1 MTSQSRGSKRTKY
14 VRKEPRLERGAL
26 RRAVRAT
33 RARRG
38 LLALSVLLGAGAV
51 LAAVGLLTTSGYL
64 ISRAAQR
71 PEILALGV
79 AIVGVRFF
87 GISRALLRYAERLVS
102 HDLAFRTLTDLRARF
117 FARLVPLVPAGVADL
132 RRGDLLARVV
142 GDVDRL
148 QDLYLRAVGPPLVA
162 LLAGVISVLVAA
174 LILPVAGL
182 ALAGL
187 LLLAGVLAP
196 ALTRWSARS
205 AGRRQSTAR
214 AALGNDLVEIASGSA
229 EIAVAG
235 REEEWLSRCDRD
247 SARLTRLQ
255 RRDALSGGLAVGL
268 GTALA
273 AGGAVLMTAVA
284 IPSVQS
290 GTLAGVLLAA
300 LALLTMGAFEAVA
313 PLGAAAASVDACGGA
328 ALRIEEVLD
337 REPPVVEPSS
347 PRLLGAVGGLELR
360 DVRFRFEDDGPW
372 ILDGADLHVSPGRS
386 VALLGPSGAGKSTLA
401 ELAVR
406 FRDPQAGAI
415 AIGGVDIRE
424 ASSDDVRQAVRL
436 APQDAYLFTTTLR
449 DNVAVG
455 RADAGDPEIVSAL
468 EKVGLGEW
476 LASLPDGL
484 ATEVGEEGALV
495 SGGQR
500 QRIAAA
506 RLLLAEGLSQDL
518 RVRLASAG
526 PSGGRTQGGRMAAPF
541 GRLRTPPREVCPAPP
556 DVRADPGTAPPA
568 RFLIFDEPTAHLDP
582 AGAAALQRRLASLA
596 HEGGPGVLVITHE
609 LHEAQAFDEV
619 LELRKGKITPQ
630 EVS

>member
-1 MTSQSRGSKRTKY
+1 
-14 VRKEPRLERGAL
+14 
-26 RRAVRAT
+26 
-33 RARRG
+33 

-64 ISRAAQR
+64 ISRAAQQ

-87 GISRALLRYAERLVS
+87 GISRALLRYGERLVS

-132 RRGDLLARVV
+132 RRGDLLARFV

-148 QDLYLRAVGPPLVA
+148 QDLYLRAIGPPLVA
-162 LLAGVISVLVAA
+162 LLAGAVSVLIAT

-182 ALAGL
+182 TLAGL

-205 AGRRQSTAR
+205 AGRRQSAAR

-229 EIAVAG
+229 EIAIAG
-235 REEEWLSRCDRD
+235 REEEWLARCERD
-247 SARLTRLQ
+247 GARLTRLQ

-268 GTALA
+268 GTAMA

-290 GTLAGVLLAA
+290 GALAGVLLAA
-300 LALLTMGAFEAVA
+300 LALLAMGAFEAVA
-313 PLGAAAASVDACGGA
+313 PLGAAAASVDACAGA
-328 ALRIEEVLD
+328 ALRIEEVVD
-337 REPPVVEPSS
+337 REPPVAEPSA
-347 PRLLGAVGGLELR
+347 PRPLGTIGDLELR
-360 DVRFRFEDDGPW
+360 DVRFRFDEEGPW
-372 ILDGADLHVSPGRS
+372 VLDGADLHLSPGRS
-386 VALLGPSGAGKSTLA
+386 VALLGPSGVGKSTLA

-406 FRDPQAGAI
+406 FRDPRAGEI

-424 ASSDDVRQAVRL
+424 AGSDEVRRAVRL

-455 RADAGDPEIVSAL
+455 RGDAGDPEIVSAL
-468 EKVGLGEW
+468 EAVGLGKW

-506 RLLLAEGLSQDL
+506 RLLLAD
-518 RVRLASAG
+518 
-526 PSGGRTQGGRMAAPF
+526 
-541 GRLRTPPREVCPAPP
+541 
-556 DVRADPGTAPPA
+556 A

-609 LHEAQAFDEV
+609 LHEPAVFDEV
-619 LELRKGKITPQ
+619 LCIEGGKIRALEP
-630 EVS
+630 V

>member
-1 MTSQSRGSKRTKY
+1 MT
-14 VRKEPRLERGAL
+14 AL
-26 RRAVRAT
+26 RRAVAET

-38 LLALSVLLGAGAV
+38 LLALSVLLGAGAI
-51 LAAVGLLTTSGYL
+51 LASVGLLTTSGYL

-117 FARLVPLVPAGVADL
+117 FARLVPLVPVGVADL
-132 RRGDLLARVV
+132 RRGDLLARFV

-148 QDLYLRAVGPPLVA
+148 QDLYLRAVGPPPVALVA
-162 LLAGVISVLVAA
+162 GAVSVLVAT

-187 LLLAGVLAP
+187 LLLAGVAAP

-205 AGRRQSTAR
+205 AGRRQSAAR

-235 REEEWLSRCDRD
+235 REEEWIARCDRD

-273 AGGAVLMTAVA
+273 AGGAVLLTAVA
-284 IPSVQS
+284 IPSVQ
-290 GTLAGVLLAA
+290 GGALAGVMLAA
-300 LALLTMGAFEAVA
+300 LALLAMGAFEAVA
-313 PLGAAAASVDACGGA
+313 PLGGAAASVDACA
-328 ALRIEEVLD
+328 AAARRIEEVLD
-337 REPPVVEPSS
+337 REPAVAEPSS
-347 PRLLGAVGGLELR
+347 PRPLGAIGGLEFR
-360 DVRFRFEDDGPW
+360 DVRFRFDEDGPW
-372 ILDGADLHVSPGRS
+372 VLDGVDLRLSPGRS
-386 VALLGPSGAGKSTLA
+386 VALLGPSGVGKSTLA

-406 FRDPQAGAI
+406 FRDPVAGTI
-415 AIGGVDIRE
+415 AVGGVDIRDADSE
-424 ASSDDVRQAVRL
+424 EVRRAVRL

-468 EKVGLGEW
+468 EAVGLGRW
-476 LASLPDGL
+476 LASLPEGL

-506 RLLLAEGLSQDL
+506 RLLLAD
-518 RVRLASAG
+518 
-526 PSGGRTQGGRMAAPF
+526 
-541 GRLRTPPREVCPAPP
+541 
-556 DVRADPGTAPPA
+556 A

-582 AGAAALQRRLASLA
+582 TGAAALQRRLASLA

-609 LHEAQAFDEV
+609 LHEPAVFDEV
-619 LELRKGKITPQ
+619 LCLERGRIRALQPA
-630 EVS
+630 

>member
-1 MTSQSRGSKRTKY
+1 M
-14 VRKEPRLERGAL
+14 
-26 RRAVRAT
+26 RRAVGAT
-33 RARRG
+33 RARRR

-51 LAAVGLLTTSGYL
+51 LASVGLLTTSGYL

-132 RRGDLLARVV
+132 RRGDLLARFV

-148 QDLYLRAVGPPLVA
+148 QDLYLRAVGPPLTA
-162 LLAGVISVLVAA
+162 LIAGLVSVLVAA

-182 ALAGL
+182 ALAV
-187 LLLAGVLAP
+187 LLLAAGIGAP

-205 AGRRQSTAR
+205 AGRRQSAAR

-235 REEEWLSRCDRD
+235 REQEWLDRCERD
-247 SARLTRLQ
+247 SSRLTRLQ

-273 AGGAVLMTAVA
+273 AGGAVAMTAVA

-290 GTLAGVLLAA
+290 GALAGVLLAA
-300 LALLTMGAFEAVA
+300 LALLAMGAFEAVA
-313 PLGAAAASVDACGGA
+313 PLGAAAASVDACAGA
-328 ALRIEEVLD
+328 ALRIEEVVD
-337 REPPVVEPSS
+337 REPPVAEPRS
-347 PRLLGAVGGLELR
+347 PRSLDAIGGLEFR
-360 DVRFRFEDDGPW
+360 GVRFRFDDEGPW
-372 ILDGADLHVSPGRS
+372 VLDGLDLHLSPGRS

-406 FRDPQAGAI
+406 FRDPQAGEI
-415 AIGGVDIRE
+415 SVGGVDIRAATGDE
-424 ASSDDVRQAVRL
+424 VRRAVRL

-468 EKVGLGEW
+468 AAVGLGDW
-476 LASLPDGL
+476 LASLPQGL

-506 RLLLAEGLSQDL
+506 RLLLAE
-518 RVRLASAG
+518 
-526 PSGGRTQGGRMAAPF
+526 
-541 GRLRTPPREVCPAPP
+541 
-556 DVRADPGTAPPA
+556 A

-582 AGAAALQRRLASLA
+582 AGAGALQRRLASLA
-596 HEGGPGVLVITHE
+596 HEGGPGVLAITHE
-609 LHEAQAFDEV
+609 LHEPSVFDEV
-619 LELRKGKITPQ
+619 LRLEHGRIGAAL
-630 EVS
+630 